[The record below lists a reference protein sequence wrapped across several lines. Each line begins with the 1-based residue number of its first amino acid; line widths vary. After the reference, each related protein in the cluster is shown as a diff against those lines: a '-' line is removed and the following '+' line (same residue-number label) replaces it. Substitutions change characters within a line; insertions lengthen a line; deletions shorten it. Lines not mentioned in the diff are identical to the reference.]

1 MERHS
6 ILLVEDNESFAGFLK
21 SKLEHAGHEV
31 ESVKN
36 ADQGVIRA
44 TERKFDAVVTDL
56 QLPGRVGLELMG
68 GLRLVTDLR
77 RLVPNLPIIVMT
89 AFHSTDAAIEA
100 TKLGAFDYLIK
111 PTPVESELLRFV
123 SELLSLIEK
132 AVLGSRPE
140 PGSESPDEAVEE
152 GGGLIG
158 RSRPMQH
165 LYKEIGRLAGTH
177 LPILIMGEAGTGKE
191 LVARTIQQHSA
202 YADGQ
207 FIVIN
212 CLGVSERS
220 LLSKLA
226 MVEKD
231 TLEAPKTAGRGVVS
245 QARIGTVYLDEV
257 SELAPAVLHVLARLA
272 RHSSVHYRGAAKAK
286 PALRLLTATHSA
298 PKTLSHKWPRNS
310 ALQGLLNALTRATI
324 HVPPLRERLDD
335 VPALVRYFIRRF
347 GTELGVRHPSISAEA
362 VECLQHY
369 DWPGNVTEL
378 EHVVSLLLVN
388 SPRATI
394 SAETVA
400 AVLAEST
407 RPSPLTAPVVS
418 DRTQPT
424 ETRSPHLRDY
434 ELVRQIGRG
443 AYGEVWLARTVT
455 GGYRAAKVISRSRLP
470 DTWPFEQ
477 EFSALKRIES
487 ISQKLDGLVRILHI
501 GRNDRSGYYY
511 YVMELADDQTSR
523 PIVDPQTYVPRTLAG
538 EIRQRVMLP
547 LDECLQIGI
556 SLAITLDNLHA
567 QRLVHRD
574 IKPSNVIFVDGAPK
588 LGDIGLVTDVGGET
602 YCGTQGYIA
611 PERPGRPPADVYS
624 LGKVIYEMITGMDR
638 LKFPEQPSGSPP
650 LVLRLFPILLR
661 ACDGDPRTRF
671 QSARELRDALAT
683 FQAEHPP

>member
-1 MERHS
+1 
-6 ILLVEDNESFAGFLK
+6 
-21 SKLEHAGHEV
+21 
-31 ESVKN
+31 
-36 ADQGVIRA
+36 
-44 TERKFDAVVTDL
+44 
-56 QLPGRVGLELMG
+56 
-68 GLRLVTDLR
+68 
-77 RLVPNLPIIVMT
+77 
-89 AFHSTDAAIEA
+89 
-100 TKLGAFDYLIK
+100 
-111 PTPVESELLRFV
+111 LRFV
-123 SELLSLIEK
+123 SELLSLTEK
-132 AVLGSRPE
+132 AVLGSRPALS
-140 PGSESPDEAVEE
+140 SESTDKAVEE

-165 LYKEIGRLAGTH
+165 LYKDIGRLAGTH

-212 CLGVSERS
+212 CLGVNERS

-231 TLEAPKTAGRGVVS
+231 IIEAPKTAGHGVAS
-245 QARIGTVYLDEV
+245 QARIATVYLDEV
-257 SELAPAVLHVLARLA
+257 SELPPAVLHLLARLA
-272 RHSSVHYRGAAKAK
+272 RPSSVHYRGAAEAK
-286 PALRLLTATHSA
+286 PAVRLLTATHSA
-298 PKTLSHKWPRNS
+298 PKTLWHKWPRNS

-335 VPALVRYFIRRF
+335 VPALVRFFMRRF

-369 DWPGNVTEL
+369 NWPGNVTEL
-378 EHVVSLLLVN
+378 EHFVSLLLVN
-388 SPRATI
+388 SPRGTI

-407 RPSPLTAPVVS
+407 RPSSALTAPVAS
-418 DRTQPT
+418 DPTQPT
-424 ETRSPHLRDY
+424 ETRSPNLRDY

-443 AYGEVWLARTVT
+443 AYGEVWLARTIT
-455 GGYRAAKVISRSRLP
+455 GGYRAAKIISRSRLP

-487 ISQKLDGLVRILHI
+487 ISQRLDGLVRILHI
-501 GRNDRSGYYY
+501 GRNNRSGYYY

-523 PIVDPQTYVPRTLAG
+523 PIVDPQTYAPRTLAG
-538 EIRQRVMLP
+538 EIRKRGVLP

-556 SLAITLDNLHA
+556 SLATTLDNLHA

-574 IKPSNVIFVDGAPK
+574 IKPSNVIFVYGAPK

-624 LGKVIYEMITGMDR
+624 LGKVIYETITGMDR
-638 LKFPEQPSGSPP
+638 LKFPEQPSGAPP